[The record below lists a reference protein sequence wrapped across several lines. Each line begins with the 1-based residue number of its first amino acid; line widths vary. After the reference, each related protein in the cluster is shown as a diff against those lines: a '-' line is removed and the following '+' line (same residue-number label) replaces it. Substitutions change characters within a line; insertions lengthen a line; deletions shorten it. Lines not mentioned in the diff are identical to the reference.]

1 MKNTTINAAL
11 KVAEKTE
18 ASLFRRI
25 GRTRESKVIDASIG
39 ATVSNQVDFLRR
51 KRGRIKKF
59 MMRISPS
66 I

>member
-18 ASLFRRI
+18 ASLFRQIVRI
-25 GRTRESKVIDASIG
+25 RVSKVIDASIG
-39 ATVSNQVDFLRR
+39 ATVSNQGNFLRR
-51 KRGRIKKF
+51 KRDRIKKF
-59 MMRISPS
+59 MMRIWPS